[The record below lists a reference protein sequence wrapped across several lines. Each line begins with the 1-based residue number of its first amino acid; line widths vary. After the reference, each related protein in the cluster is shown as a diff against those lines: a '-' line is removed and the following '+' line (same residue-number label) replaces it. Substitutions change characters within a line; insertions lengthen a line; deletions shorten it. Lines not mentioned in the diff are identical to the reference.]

1 MSRPIPGIVL
11 FLLLLPA
18 FACLR
23 SLPLTPAS
31 RPDPVS
37 IVFPLS
43 KLGTVGRNI
52 TYCTMDGLEL
62 KLDAYYPATANG
74 RWPAIL
80 YVHGGSWTGGD
91 KRSPATQPDR
101 AALVEAGFLVASI
114 NYRLAPEYRF
124 PAMIEDAKCAVRYLR
139 AHADEF
145 NLDPERMGVFGN
157 SSGGYIAALLGL
169 ADESA
174 GWDVG
179 QYLEYSSS
187 VGAVVDLFGP
197 SDLTS
202 LLENNSEL
210 VFRNEDLMAA
220 SPVNHVTK
228 EAPPFLILH
237 GDHDSVVPLEQSQ
250 VLYERLTEHGVR
262 AELVVVRGG
271 GHGFTPADSPDMQ
284 PTREEVTRLMVA
296 FFQRILKK

>member
-1 MSRPIPGIVL
+1 
-11 FLLLLPA
+11 
-18 FACLR
+18 
-23 SLPLTPAS
+23 
-31 RPDPVS
+31 
-37 IVFPLS
+37 
-43 KLGTVGRNI
+43 
-52 TYCTMDGLEL
+52 MDGLEL